1 MKLDGKVAIVTGC
14 SRGLGKEI
22 GLCLAREGANVVV
35 NYKEASQQASEVTEL
50 IKGLGRRAFSFRAD
64 VSKYQEVEAMVSK
77 TIKEFG
83 KVDILVNNAG
93 INQDTTIANMESN
106 TWENVIAVNMTGA
119 FNCTKAVLTFMRD
132 AGFGRIINI
141 SSVVGQTGS
150 AGASNYAASKAGL
163 IGFTKAIAREVA
175 RKGITVNALALGY
188 IDIGMGQRLSRE
200 MKDNVLKQILVSRFG
215 KPEEVGY
222 AVVFLASDE
231 AGYITG
237 EVINVNGGVYL

>member
-35 NYKEASQQASEVTEL
+35 NYKEASQQASEVTKL
-50 IKGLGRRAFSFRAD
+50 IRGLGRRAFPFRAD

-93 INQDTTIANMESN
+93 IHQDSTVAKMESSA
-106 TWENVIAVNMTGA
+106 WENIIAVNMTGA
-119 FNCTKAVLTFMRD
+119 FNCTKAVLTFMREVR
-132 AGFGRIINI
+132 FGRIINI
-141 SSVVGQTGS
+141 TSVVGQTGS

-163 IGFTKAIAREVA
+163 IGFTKAVAREVA
-175 RKGITVNALALGY
+175 KRDITVNALAVGFV
-188 IDIGMGQRLSRE
+188 DIGMGQRLSQE
-200 MKDNVLKQILVSRFG
+200 MKGNTLKQILIGRFG

-237 EVINVNGGVYL
+237 QVINIDGGFYL